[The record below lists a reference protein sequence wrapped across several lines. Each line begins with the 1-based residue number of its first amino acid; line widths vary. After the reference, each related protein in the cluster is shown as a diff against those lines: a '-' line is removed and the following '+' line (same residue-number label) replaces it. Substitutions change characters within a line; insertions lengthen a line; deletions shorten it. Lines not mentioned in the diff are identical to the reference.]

1 MSNGSLRFQLHDQRH
16 SLGQRLRSYIWSA
29 PHFFSPKSNIKIMKK
44 QVHLDD
50 TQHALQ
56 RFPGS
61 RSKSQQEINLVQIIY
76 FETLALVVKIFQIF
90 VPLEDVKSEVLAS
103 DFSYLLVVLGFNATS
118 KVKVIS

>member
-1 MSNGSLRFQLHDQRH
+1 MSNGNLRFQLHDQCR

-29 PHFFSPKSNIKIMKK
+29 PHLFSPKSNLKIIQK

-56 RFPGS
+56 RFQMSG
-61 RSKSQQEINLVQIIY
+61 SKSQQEINLVQIIY
-76 FETLALVVKIFQIF
+76 FETLALF
-90 VPLEDVKSEVLAS
+90 VSLGEIKSEVLAS